1 MDVIPTIFI
10 LLLIGVFLLGI
21 LAGAVIINYMDTV
34 YLEKQIRKTKK
45 EIHINQEEDKK
56 WNR

>member
-1 MDVIPTIFI
+1 MDTITII

-21 LAGAVIINYMDTV
+21 MAGAIIINYMDTK

-45 EIHINQEEDKK
+45 EIHIDRKENKDENK
-56 WNR
+56 